1 MEKKQLDG
9 SNKKHPPSRYE
20 KGSFA
25 RVRRLAHFN
34 YYPDIE
40 FINHLIRIGG
50 LDETENS
57 EKTEIPFL
65 FLSVSRYNKQIIN
78 ENDSREL
85 QFLFLRVSPA
95 PPIIRYNLEWR
106 HYEDTIT
113 NYTMISIPIF
123 RWIDEMNVHSFRGH
137 KLISR
142 VVFQFCV
149 TMKI

>member
-1 MEKKQLDG
+1 MDRTKNIL
-9 SNKKHPPSRYE
+9 HPVTKRDRSLV
-20 KGSFA
+20 F
-25 RVRRLAHFN
+25 VDFN

-95 PPIIRYNLEWR
+95 PPIIRYNLE
-106 HYEDTIT
+106 
-113 NYTMISIPIF
+113 
-123 RWIDEMNVHSFRGH
+123 
-137 KLISR
+137 
-142 VVFQFCV
+142 
-149 TMKI
+149 